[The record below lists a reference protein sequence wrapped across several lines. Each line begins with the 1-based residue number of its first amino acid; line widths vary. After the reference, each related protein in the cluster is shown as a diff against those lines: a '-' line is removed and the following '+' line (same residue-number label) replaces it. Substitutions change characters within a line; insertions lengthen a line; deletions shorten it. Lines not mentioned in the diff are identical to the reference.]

1 MKKYILALVLV
12 FAFGFVGCQ
21 KTSPPATP
29 SKTDTKSETKIN
41 NTDNEKTDDEK
52 VEANISLADAIKVF
66 TDKYP
71 EASIE
76 QISFDA
82 DNQVKKY
89 EIEAFDKSNEYEIE
103 ISAKDGSIIKDKFE
117 KDNTLN
123 KKSIDTGLISK
134 VDALIEAALKDAGQ
148 GYKLDS
154 YSIDY
159 GESGAYNELDIEVRD
174 SNGKDKEYKYN
185 LETSKLIEKYQ

>member
-21 KTSPPATP
+21 KTAPPATP
-29 SKTDTKSETKIN
+29 SKMDTKSETKIN
-41 NTDNEKTDDEK
+41 NTDNEKADDEK
-52 VEANISLADAIKVF
+52 VEANINLADAIKVF

-82 DNQVKKY
+82 YNQVKKY

-103 ISAKDGSIIKDKFE
+103 ISAKDGSIIKDKVE
-117 KDNTLN
+117 KDNTSN

-134 VDALIEAALKDAGQ
+134 VDALIEAVIKDAGQ

-159 GESGAYNELDIEVRD
+159 GESGAHNELDIEVKD

-185 LETSKLIEKYQ
+185 LETSELIEKDQ